1 MFACLCVVSVL
12 CGLDLLKVH
21 SNTPKQGLY
30 FKKKSH
36 THLRPY
42 KYSSFVYNLSFYSS
56 YYCY

>member
-30 FKKKSH
+30 LKKNPIP
-36 THLRPY
+36 T
-42 KYSSFVYNLSFYSS
+42 
-56 YYCY
+56 